1 MNTEEG
7 VGPIDYRVTSDMTLN
22 QLRQMVDQFRNEN
35 NYANFWWIQKK

>member
-22 QLRQMVDQFRNEN
+22 QLRQMVEP
-35 NYANFWWIQKK
+35 I